1 MAANLITLIRLIL
14 VFVAVGLFGDNFYV
28 NLAMVAL
35 TAIVIWMDAL
45 DGYIARKLKI
55 SSDFGALFDIVGDR
69 IVENVY
75 WIFFAVVGIIPFWFP
90 MIVLAR
96 GFITD
101 SLRSVAFAQGKTP
114 FGSKTMM
121 KSKWTQFLVSSRFSR
136 GFYGISKTVIF
147 IYLGAFLTLKSAMVQ
162 FSLLITPNIVAIFGF
177 AGFFLALI
185 VVAMCLIRGFPVLV
199 DGWAYIRGNPQPQV
213 ELTA

>member
-14 VFVAVGLFGDNFYV
+14 VFAVVGLFGDNFYV
-28 NLAMVAL
+28 NLAMVVL
-35 TAIVIWMDAL
+35 TAIIIWMDAL
-45 DGYIARKLKI
+45 DGYVARKLKT

-75 WIFFAVVGIIPFWFP
+75 WIFFAVAGVIPFWFP

-101 SLRSVAFAQGKTP
+101 SLRSVAFGKGKTP

-147 IYLGAFLTLKSAMVQ
+147 IYLGAFLTLKSAVAQ
-162 FSLLITPNIVAIFGF
+162 FALPLAPNIVAIFGF
-177 AGFFLALI
+177 AGYILALI
-185 VVAMCLIRGFPVLV
+185 VVIMCLIRGFPVLV
-199 DGWAYIRGNPQPQV
+199 DGWAYICGNPQPQA
-213 ELTA
+213 EQTT